1 MFEPAARFAPNTM
14 VADAKNLR
22 KLLAAAL
29 GTIALAAATPAHAAL
44 RAPTPLEPAAGA
56 TVEALP
62 AFAWSA
68 VAGAASYE
76 FQLAADQNFNAPV
89 LGRGEGQFSTRNTRA
104 TVKKTVPNGTYWW
117 RVRSATQAGDTSP
130 WSGPRSLRKSWTGAP
145 STLAPA
151 PGFPFAF
158 PSSPTRLNWSPVPY
172 AASYLFSLGSD
183 PALANLVEGGG
194 KPVKTWATNYVPE
207 FNLLPQ
213 GTYYWG
219 VTPLDS
225 QGNRGGASTVGSF
238 TWSWPS
244 TTTPVVSDLVAA
256 TEYFDPQFSW
266 APVAGATK
274 YEVEVNSSQDFAPG
288 SKVCCSQTTIS
299 TSLAPTVVYRDN
311 TYYWRVRALDAA
323 GNSGVWNLGPS
334 FTKTFD
340 KVPPVSAPSIK
351 NLHLRDHLDDPGSD
365 LEPGTPGYQT
375 DVPVLS
381 WDPVPGA
388 SSYLV
393 DVAPYTSGVC
403 AWGDISG
410 WRVTTSVPSWT
421 PLGTGWNNVKPYP
434 DPINMAYDFSA
445 LVLNRHY
452 CARVRARGERDSTL
466 QEVYG
471 DFTYVD
477 DGTGLGTAFEWVG
490 GPTGGTCDPSCTP
503 GYPGANDYLL
513 PARGTLSAR
522 TPLFTWNPIAGRQ
535 SYYVIVAK
543 DPSFSN
549 IVDYAFTHLPAYS
562 PRNLLRPTTYAD
574 ETTLFYW
581 AVLPAT
587 NLNGSGA
594 GGNPL
599 AAAASNFQKRST
611 PPSQLSPDDG
621 ALMTEQPV
629 FRWTSVEGAR
639 RYRFQVAQEP
649 TFAAL
654 LEDVTT
660 ASTSYTPFTTHPADT
675 TLYWRVRADDENLI
689 GLTWSPVRQFQRRLP
704 TPVPASDNATSG
716 DFTPTW
722 MWSHVEGASGYTFS
736 MDGPDGTHKEWPN
749 LRLRAGAFVY
759 LFGPGIWRWRV
770 RAEFPKASGYA
781 TGPWSGFTN
790 FTRTLS
796 EPANVRT
803 SLSGNHL
810 LLSWG
815 WKLGAKNFRV
825 QVSPRQDFNTLIED
839 VTTDNTNY
847 APLLLHYN
855 YVNGGT
861 LFWRV
866 AAMDENR
873 NVGEFAPA
881 QRINI
886 AQRLRMAVTGQPRRR
901 QWRRLT
907 VTVSDPARRP
917 VRSATVRVSGA
928 GIRARS
934 ARTNRL
940 GRITFRLRPMKRGR
954 LVFTAKKA
962 GFAAGGMSIRIR

>member
-1 MFEPAARFAPNTM
+1 MFESAARLAPNFM
-14 VADAKNLR
+14 AADPKNLR
-22 KLLAAAL
+22 KLLVAAL
-29 GTIALAAATPAHAAL
+29 GTVALIAAAPAQAAL
-44 RAPTPLEPAAGA
+44 KAPTPLEPASGT
-56 TVEALP
+56 TVQALP

-68 VAGAASYE
+68 VAGATSYE

-104 TVKKTVPNGTYWW
+104 TVKKTLPNGTYWW
-117 RVRSATQAGDTSP
+117 RVRSATKAGDTSP
-130 WSGPRSLRKSWTGAP
+130 WSGPRSLRKTWTGVP
-145 STLAPA
+145 TTLAPA

-172 AASYLFSLGSD
+172 ASSYLFSLASD

-194 KPVKTWATNYVPE
+194 KPVKTWSTNFVPE
-207 FNLLPQ
+207 FTLLPQ

-225 QGNRGGASTVGSF
+225 QGNRGGASSVGSF

-244 TTTPVVSDLVAA
+244 TTTPVVTDLVAA
-256 TEYFDPQFSW
+256 TEFFDPQFSW
-266 APVAGATK
+266 APVPGATK

-288 SKVCCSQTTIS
+288 SKVCCSQLTVS

-340 KVPPVSAPSIK
+340 KVPPVTDPSIK
-351 NLHLRDHLDDPGSD
+351 NLHLRDHLADPGTD
-365 LEPGTPGYQT
+365 LDLVTPGHQT
-375 DVPVLS
+375 EVPMLV

-388 SSYLV
+388 PSYFL
-393 DVAPYTSGVC
+393 DIAPYTGGLC
-403 AWGDISG
+403 AWGHPQG

-421 PLGTGWNNVKPYP
+421 PLGTGWNNIKPYP
-434 DPINMAYDFSA
+434 DPISVAHDSTS
-445 LVLNRHY
+445 LVLNQNY
-452 CARVRARGERDSTL
+452 CVRVRARGERDSTS

-471 DFTYVD
+471 DFTYLD
-477 DGTGLGTAFEWVG
+477 DGTGLGTAFQWTG
-490 GPTGGTCDPSCTP
+490 WPTGGACTPSCTA
-503 GYPGANDYLL
+503 GYAGANDYLL
-513 PARGTLSAR
+513 AARGTLTTR
-522 TPLFTWNPIAGRQ
+522 TPYFTWKPLAGRQ
-535 SYYVIVAK
+535 SYFVIVAK

-549 IVDYAFTHLPAYS
+549 IVDYAFTQLPAYS
-562 PRNLLRPTTYAD
+562 PRHQQRPTTYAD

-581 AVLPAT
+581 AILPAA
-587 NLNGSGA
+587 NANGSGA
-594 GGNPL
+594 VGDPL

-611 PPSQLSPDDG
+611 PSSQLSPADG

-689 GLTWSPVRQFQRRLP
+689 GLAWSPVRQFQRRLP

-749 LRLRAGAFVY
+749 MRLRAGAFAY

-770 RAEFPKASGYA
+770 RAEFPKTSGYA
-781 TGPWSGFTN
+781 TGPWSGFTP
-790 FTRTLS
+790 FTQDSQRARQRADEPLGQPPAPLVGLEARRQELPRPDLAAPGLRHADRGRDDRQHQLRAAPSPQQLRQRRRALLARSGHGREPQRGRVRPGPEVQHRSAPPGGPDRTAA
-796 EPANVRT
+796 PAN
-803 SLSGNHL
+803 SS
-810 LLSWG
+810 
-815 WKLGAKNFRV
+815 
-825 QVSPRQDFNTLIED
+825 
-839 VTTDNTNY
+839 
-847 APLLLHYN
+847 AP
-855 YVNGGT
+855 
-861 LFWRV
+861 
-866 AAMDENR
+866 D
-873 NVGEFAPA
+873 
-881 QRINI
+881 
-886 AQRLRMAVTGQPRRR
+886 RRR
-901 QWRRLT
+901 LP
-907 VTVSDPARRP
+907 DPARRA
-917 VRSATVRVSGA
+917 VRSATVRVCGA
-928 GIRARS
+928 GHCAP
-934 ARTNRL
+934 APPAQPL
-940 GRITFRLRPMKRGR
+940 GRVTS
-954 LVFTAKKA
+954 
-962 GFAAGGMSIRIR
+962 GFVP